1 MHILLFFL
9 AAVIAAAG
17 VITEDGAQLLKAS
30 EAGGSE
36 GPVWDGKDSLYFT
49 GKGRIFRLDASG
61 TTHVFREA
69 SGGANGLLF
78 DRERRLVV
86 CEAANRR
93 VTRTEA
99 DGTITVLAE
108 RFAGK
113 KFNSPNDLSMDSKG
127 RIYFSDP
134 RYGNRD
140 SMEMNVEGVYR
151 IDAPGVVTRVLGRDL
166 VDRPNGVLVSPGDRY
181 LYVADNNNNNTGAAR
196 KLWRFALR
204 ADGTVDG
211 QSRKLI
217 YDWGD
222 GRGPDGMEMDAKG
235 RLVVAGGLNKAQPP
249 HETDKSKGGVYVLS
263 TQGKLLEFIPVPL
276 DEVTNVA
283 FGGADLRTL
292 YVSAGGTIWSIRVK
306 TPGLAPY
313 RR

>member
-1 MHILLFFL
+1 MALT
-9 AAVIAAAG
+9 ATAG
-17 VITEDGAQLLKAS
+17 VITEEGAQLQKAS
-30 EAGGSE
+30 IAGGSE

-69 SGGANGLLF
+69 SGGANGLFF
-78 DRERRLVV
+78 DHEHRLIV
-86 CEAANRR
+86 CEAAKRR

-108 RFAGK
+108 SFEGK
-113 KFNSPNDLSMDSKG
+113 KFNSPNDLTMDSKG

-151 IDAPGVVTRVLGRDL
+151 IDAPGKVTRVLARDF
-166 VDRPNGVLVSPGDRY
+166 VDRPNGVLVSPGDRN
-181 LYVADNNNNNTGAAR
+181 LYVADNNNNNAGPAR

-204 ADGTVDG
+204 PDGTVDG
-211 QSRKLI
+211 HSRKQI

-235 RLVVAGGLNKAQPP
+235 RLFVAAGLNKAHPP
-249 HETDKSKGGVYVLS
+249 FETDKHKGGVYVLS
-263 TQGKLLEFIPVPL
+263 PQGKLLEFIPVPL

-306 TPGLAPY
+306 TPGLAANQH
-313 RR
+313 

>member
-1 MHILLFFL
+1 MSARGLS
-9 AAVIAAAG
+9 
-17 VITEDGAQLLKAS
+17 ITEDGAQLLMAS
-30 EAGGSE
+30 EVGGSE

-49 GKGRIFRLDASG
+49 GRGRIFRLDAGG

-99 DGTITVLAE
+99 DGTITVMAE
-108 RFAGK
+108 SFEGK
-113 KFNSPNDLSMDSKG
+113 KFNSPNDLTMDSKG

-151 IDAPGVVTRVLGRDL
+151 IDAPGVVTRVLGRNL

-263 TQGKLLEFIPVPL
+263 PQGKLLEFIPVPL

-292 YVSAGGTIWSIRVK
+292 FVSAGGTIWSIRVK

-313 RR
+313 QH